1 MKRHPTLEDV
11 ARSAGVSKSTV
22 SRVLNNT
29 ARISDQTRRRVLY
42 AARTLRYE
50 PNIIARSLS
59 KNKTNTIGVILE
71 DILNPFY
78 SAVAKGIETALRASG
93 YSMIL
98 TSSDFDYDNE
108 VRLTRML
115 VRYKVDG
122 ILITPMRHDGDSI
135 ALLKERGVPFFIL
148 NGRSEDREVSWID
161 SDHFEG
167 ALLAA
172 RYLLDLGHRRF
183 MCLRHMAIE
192 GSRLRFEGFRQAI
205 EKSGL
210 ALSDQIILGD
220 ARSRLDGY
228 ELAGRFIDTHGVRE
242 LPSAVIAVNDTVAI
256 GVIEALLERKVRIP
270 EDVSIIGYDDINIA
284 GLIRVPLT
292 TIHQPNFRMGEIGA
306 SQLID
311 KIERAER
318 GVARQFLI
326 QPKLVVRDSC
336 RRSGL
341 PAAESPHTDGKQKSA
356 TGS

>member
-1 MKRHPTLEDV
+1 MEKHPTLEDV

-22 SRVLNNT
+22 SRVLNDS
-29 ARISDQTRRRVLY
+29 ARISEQTRQRVLD
-42 AARTLRYE
+42 AVRTLRYE

-78 SAVAKGIETALRASG
+78 SAVAKGIETALRTSG

-98 TSSDFDYDNE
+98 TSSDFDYDSE

-122 ILITPMRHDGDSI
+122 ILITPMRHDGESI
-135 ALLKERGVPFFIL
+135 ALLKERSLPFFIL

-183 MCLRHMAIE
+183 MCLRHMAID
-192 GSRLRFEGFRQAI
+192 GSRLRYEGFRQAI
-205 EKSGL
+205 EEAGL
-210 ALSDQIILGD
+210 NLSDQIVLGD

-228 ELAGRFIDTHGVRE
+228 ELAGRFIDTHGVRG

-256 GVIEALLERKVRIP
+256 GVIEALLEREVRVP
-270 EDVSIIGYDDINIA
+270 EDVSIIGYDDVNIA

-311 KIERAER
+311 KIERAEM
-318 GVARQFLI
+318 GVSRQFLI
-326 QPKLVVRDSC
+326 QPKLVERDSC
-336 RRSGL
+336 RPWGT
-341 PAAESPHTDGKQKSA
+341 PAAEPLHTHGTKKRT
-356 TGS
+356 TGY